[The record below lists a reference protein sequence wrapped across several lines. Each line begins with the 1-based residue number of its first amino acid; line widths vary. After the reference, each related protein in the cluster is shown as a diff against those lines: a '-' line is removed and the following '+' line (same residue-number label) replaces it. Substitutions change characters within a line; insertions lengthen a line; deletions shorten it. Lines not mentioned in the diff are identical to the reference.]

1 MSNDNEDV
9 KVFKNNGKISIPHQL
24 SEFEGARFIIIDKSV
39 GKGKKPKER
48 KWTTEKNYSATEA
61 KLLGHIRGGGN
72 YGVATGISWLHCLDI
87 DEVERV
93 KELGILEK
101 LPKTL
106 TVLTGGEGLHYWY
119 EIEGLQKR
127 IIFYDTVLK
136 DQDNEDEY
144 LHLGEVQSRG
154 NYAIGPN
161 CVHAS
166 GKRYKIIDNSPIA
179 KLSYQT
185 LMEILS
191 PLRTKKK
198 DDRPSAPMRLGEGKH
213 AHCEVEL
220 SKIAWPRG
228 TVNELKGSNGREY
241 RGENPFHGSKHG
253 QNFSVNPGKGVW
265 HCFRHGSGGGW
276 VELLAVKEG
285 IISCDQA
292 GHGCLSKAQYREVMQ
307 RAEDL
312 GLLDEKAIDAPIKE
326 IELDREVVKTIP
338 RQIPN
343 GDMVVLIAPPR
354 TGKTHAVVQWLRDNG
369 TGNYITHTHAIV
381 EHAIK
386 IARELEMTGVVWVV
400 GMSQPGACRQTETGN
415 CSKCPLKHTN
425 ENHMQYERK
434 SASLLHEQKLLTVKN
449 IPLDLCP
456 YYTLKAAEKH
466 ARYCFTVVNNIN
478 NIIPRKLT
486 ILDEEPVLSHF
497 YATSIEVGTIKT
509 RAGETATKNYI
520 TKSTPLQ
527 IELDNI
533 LNQKKKP
540 AMKEYAKKIQE
551 ISKIFDAGVD
561 EGWKVGQIADEIED
575 VLIGFAPKH
584 REMAAEGEQ
593 EDGDNLTMDACVRCL
608 GNIYREEGKSPVNI
622 VNKPGGYQSIYIL
635 GDERK
640 TSYGMDW
647 LNKTDRVIIIGATKA
662 EIFANEFGGREIVI
676 EQFRYDERFMLI
688 GVHKDKITDDRG
700 SKTADKKKVLDIGKA
715 IWRNSETVERTP
727 IVILTG
733 SKKEQEKVASLLNG
747 ATMARKEREGG
758 MEAEFVSGK
767 PVIIFQNSVIS
778 RGLDV
783 DQYNVLLVYGCDFA
797 QPFWSIADAGIAAAI
812 ISDETT
818 NSVLRISST
827 LRTDN
832 KSLKIVVM
840 SKEDLGR
847 VKYLTDKRVMTAD
860 ANDIAKVIRKM
871 GVGGSVIR
879 DGRAGTR
886 VIKTGVNYIEGKEKF
901 IELISNSND
910 IIDDEMV
917 ESMKAKIL
925 SFFKEQ
931 KRAHV
936 KIITIKKINAAIGN
950 GKYNGIIKEAI
961 NRLYYMGILIKN
973 GNSKESK
980 WELNTKSDNNRQN

>member
-1 MSNDNEDV
+1 MNNNNEDV
-9 KVFKNNGKISIPHQL
+9 KVFKNNGKITIPKQL
-24 SEFEGARFIIIDKSV
+24 SEFEGARFILIDKTI
-39 GKGKKPKER
+39 GKGKKPKQK
-48 KWTTEKNYSATEA
+48 KWTTEKNYSANDPI
-61 KLLGHIRGGGN
+61 LLGYIRGGGN
-72 YGVATGISWLHCLDI
+72 YGIATGISRLHCIDI

-106 TVLTGGEGLHYWY
+106 TVRTGGEGLHYWY

-127 IIFYDTVLK
+127 IVLYDQTLK
-136 DQDNEDEY
+136 EPENENEY

-161 CVHAS
+161 CIHHS
-166 GKRYKIIDNSPIA
+166 GKRYKIIDDSPIA
-179 KLSYQT
+179 KLQYQQLT
-185 LMEILS
+185 EILS
-191 PLRTKKK
+191 SLRTKKK
-198 DDRPSAPMRLGEGKH
+198 DDRPSTPIRIGEGKH
-213 AHCEVEL
+213 THAEVDL
-220 SKIAWPRG
+220 SRIAWPRG
-228 TVNELKGSNGREY
+228 NVEKLAGGEY
-241 RGENPFHGSKHG
+241 RGTHPFHESKHG
-253 QNFSVNPGKGVW
+253 RNFSMNPGKGVW
-265 HCFRHGSGGGW
+265 CCYKHDTGGGW
-276 VELLAVKEG
+276 VELLAIKEG
-285 IISCDQA
+285 IISCSQA
-292 GHGCLSKAQYREVMQ
+292 GSGCLSKAQYREVMQ
-307 RAEDL
+307 KAEDL

-326 IELDREVVKTIP
+326 IELDREVVKKIP
-338 RQIPN
+338 REIPN

-354 TGKTHAVVQWLRDNG
+354 TGKTHAVVMWLHIAG
-369 TGNYITHTHAIV
+369 SGNYITHTHAIV

-386 IARELEMTGVVWVV
+386 IATEIGITSAVWVV
-400 GMSQPGACRQTETGN
+400 GMNQPGACRQSEVGN
-415 CSKCPLKHTN
+415 CSNCILKHTK

-434 SASLLHEQKLLTVKN
+434 SASLLHENKVLTTKN
-449 IPLDLCP
+449 IPMDMCP

-478 NIIPRKLT
+478 NIVPRKMV

-520 TKSTPLQ
+520 TKSAPLQ

-533 LNQKKKP
+533 LNHRKKP
-540 AMKEYAKKIQE
+540 ALREYAKKIQE
-551 ISKIFDAGVD
+551 ISKIFDTGVD
-561 EGWKVGQIADEIED
+561 EGWKPSQIADEIED
-575 VLIGFAPKH
+575 TLIGFAPKH
-584 REMAAEGEQ
+584 RELGIEGEQ
-593 EDGDNLTMDACVRCL
+593 EEGDNLTMDSCIRCL
-608 GNIYREEGKSPVNI
+608 GNIYRDEGKSPINI

-647 LNKTDRVIIIGATKA
+647 LEKTEKVIIIGATKA
-662 EIFANEFGGREIVI
+662 EIFAHEFGGREIVI
-676 EQFRYDERFMLI
+676 EEFRYDERFMLI
-688 GVHKDKITDDRG
+688 GVDKEKSTDNRG
-700 SKTADKKKVLDIGKA
+700 AKAANKKKVLDIGKA
-715 IWRNSETVERTP
+715 IWKNSETNNRMPFMV
-727 IVILTG
+727 LTG
-733 SKKEQEKVASLLNG
+733 SKKEQDKVASLLNG

-767 PVIIFQNSVIS
+767 PVIVFQNSVIS

-832 KSLKIVVM
+832 SSLKIVVIP
-840 SKEDLGR
+840 KEDLGR
-847 VKYLTDKRVMTAD
+847 VKYLTNVRVMKTD
-860 ANDIAKVIRKM
+860 ANDIAKVLRKM
-871 GVGGSVIR
+871 AVGGSVIR

-917 ESMKAKIL
+917 ESIQTKIIAFL
-925 SFFKEQ
+925 KEQ

-936 KIITIKKINAAIGN
+936 KTVTLNKINAKFGN
-950 GKYNGIIKEAI
+950 GRFNGIIKEAV
-961 NRLYYMGILIKN
+961 NRLYYNGTLIKE

-980 WELNTKSDNNRQN
+980 WRLKTKTDNNRQN